1 MVPAMAVFAL
11 LRRSYRE
18 FMDDDCPTM
27 AAALSYTTIFSL
39 PPLLVLILLI
49 AGAVFDP
56 ERVQN
61 ALQTQLGGLMGPS
74 AATQIQTI
82 LEHAK
87 RPEGGSL
94 LVTLL
99 GVAALLIGAT
109 GAFMQLQAGLNKA
122 WEVKPDP
129 KQGGIKQF
137 IRKRLFSFGMIL
149 VIAFLL
155 LVSLVVSAL
164 LSALGQFLQA
174 LLPAGISEGLLYVVD
189 LAVSLA
195 AIATMFALMFKVLP
209 DAQIAW
215 KDVWPGALVTA
226 LLFVAGK
233 FLIGFYLGRS
243 NPGEAFGAAGALAL
257 ILAWIYYSSLI
268 LLFGA
273 EFTEA
278 FAERRGHRIRPE
290 PGAMRVGE
298 GDSVTPELAPA
309 R

>member
-1 MVPAMAVFAL
+1 MTMAAVAL
-11 LRRSYRE
+11 FRRSIKE

-27 AAALSYTTIFSL
+27 AAALSYTTVFSL
-39 PPLLVLILLI
+39 PPLLVLVLMI
-49 AGAVFDP
+49 AGAVLDP
-56 ERVQN
+56 ERVQT
-61 ALQTQLGGLMGPS
+61 ALQTQFGGFMGPS
-74 AATQIQTI
+74 AAGQIHTI

-87 RPEGGSL
+87 RPGGGGL
-94 LVTLL
+94 VVTLV
-99 GVAALLIGAT
+99 GVTALLIGAT
-109 GAFMQLQAGLNKA
+109 GAFLQLQASLNKA

-137 IRKRLFSFGMIL
+137 IRKRLFSFGMVL

-164 LSALGQFLQA
+164 ISALGHMLQS
-174 LLPAGISEGLLYVVD
+174 LLPGGVSEVLLYLVD

-195 AIATMFALMFKVLP
+195 VIASVFATMFKVLP
-209 DAQIAW
+209 DAEIAW

-226 LLFVAGK
+226 VLFVLGK

-278 FAERRGHRIRPE
+278 FAEGRGRRIKPE
-290 PGAMRVGE
+290 PGAIRIGE
-298 GDSVTPELAPA
+298 ENSAVPEPA
-309 R
+309 HGR

>member
-1 MVPAMAVFAL
+1 MAVVAL
-11 LRRSYRE
+11 FRRSIKE

-27 AAALSYTTIFSL
+27 AAALSYTTVFSL
-39 PPLLVLILLI
+39 PPLLVLILMI

-56 ERVQN
+56 ERVQT
-61 ALQTQLGGLMGPS
+61 ALQTQFGGLMGPS
-74 AATQIQTI
+74 AAGQIQTI

-87 RPEGGSL
+87 RPGSGGL
-94 LVTLL
+94 VVTLL

-109 GAFMQLQAGLNKA
+109 GAFAQLQAGLNKA

-129 KQGGIKQF
+129 KQGGMKQF

-164 LSALGQFLQA
+164 ISALGHMLQS
-174 LLPAGISEGLLYVVD
+174 LLPGGVSEVLLYVVD

-195 AIATMFALMFKVLP
+195 VIASMFAMMFKVLP
-209 DAQIAW
+209 DAEIAW

-226 LLFVAGK
+226 VLFVLGK

-278 FAERRGHRIRPE
+278 FAEGRGHWIKPE
-290 PGAMRVGE
+290 PGAVRVGE
-298 GDSVTPELAPA
+298 GKSTMPEPA
-309 R
+309 HGR

>member
-1 MVPAMAVFAL
+1 MGAVAL
-11 LRRSYRE
+11 FRRSIKE

-27 AAALSYTTIFSL
+27 AAALSYTTVFSL
-39 PPLLVLILLI
+39 PPLLVLVLMI
-49 AGAVFDP
+49 AGAVLDP
-56 ERVQN
+56 ERVQT
-61 ALQTQLGGLMGPS
+61 ALQTQFGGFMGPS
-74 AATQIQTI
+74 AAAQIHTI

-87 RPEGGSL
+87 RPAGGGL
-94 LVTLL
+94 VVTLV

-109 GAFMQLQAGLNKA
+109 GAFLQLQASLNKA

-137 IRKRLFSFGMIL
+137 IRKRLFSFGMVL

-164 LSALGQFLQA
+164 ISALGHMLQS
-174 LLPAGISEGLLYVVD
+174 LLPGGVSEVLLYLVD

-195 AIATMFALMFKVLP
+195 VIASVFATMFKVLP
-209 DAQIAW
+209 DAEIAW
-215 KDVWPGALVTA
+215 KDVWPGAMVTA
-226 LLFVAGK
+226 VLFVLGK

-278 FAERRGHRIRPE
+278 FAEGRGHRIKPE
-290 PGAMRVGE
+290 PGAIRIGE
-298 GDSVTPELAPA
+298 ENSTVPEPA
-309 R
+309 MT

>member
-1 MVPAMAVFAL
+1 MAVVAL
-11 LRRSYRE
+11 FRRSIRE

-27 AAALSYTTIFSL
+27 AAALSYTTVFSL
-39 PPLLVLILLI
+39 PPLLVLILVI

-56 ERVQN
+56 ERVRT
-61 ALQTQLGGLMGPS
+61 ALQSQFGGFMGPA

-87 RPEGGSL
+87 RPAEGGL
-94 LVTLL
+94 VVTLL
-99 GVAALLIGAT
+99 GVAALLVGAT
-109 GAFMQLQAGLNKA
+109 GAFIQLQAGLNRA

-164 LSALGQFLQA
+164 LSALGHMLQS
-174 LLPAGISEGLLYVVD
+174 LLPGGVSQVLLYLLD
-189 LAVSLA
+189 LAVSLGV
-195 AIATMFALMFKVLP
+195 IAFLFATMFKVLP
-209 DAQIAW
+209 DAEVAW
-215 KDVWPGALVTA
+215 KDVWPGAVVTA
-226 LLFVAGK
+226 VLFVAGK

-243 NPGEAFGAAGALAL
+243 NPGEAFGAAGALVL
-257 ILAWIYYSSLI
+257 VLAWIYYSSLI

-278 FAERRGHRIRPE
+278 FAERRGRRIKPE
-290 PGAMRVGE
+290 PGAVRIVE
-298 GDSVTPELAPA
+298 GNSAMPEPG
-309 R
+309 